1 LFIAAYIRQKQLE
14 MESDEKVIEEWEN
27 KLKQVKNVENEL
39 QIHLKSLPDLS
50 SIEEAAILT
59 PLPSAGD
66 LFSS

>member
-1 LFIAAYIRQKQLE
+1 LEIDNDQKII
-14 MESDEKVIEEWEN
+14 DEWE
-27 KLKQVKNVENEL
+27 KKFKQVKNVENEL